1 MTEPPSLQQLDR
13 TFVRLGKRKFS
24 YFSGCDYFRLS
35 GHPQVIAAL
44 REGVKEYGLNV
55 AASRLTT
62 GNHRLYVELESAL
75 TFFFAAPDALLV
87 SAGSMTNL
95 VVAQALSG
103 NFSHALID
111 ERSHPAL
118 GTAARLLDCPVLI
131 FKHRSVE
138 DLTGCVRRCGPG
150 ARLIVLTDGMFSHDG
165 SVAPLADYLRV
176 LSRDAMILVDDAHG
190 AGVLGATGKGTLEHD
205 NVSRHR
211 IIQTI
216 TLSKAFGAWG
226 GAILGTTQLRKNIFN
241 KSSLFVGSTPAPLPL
256 AAAAL
261 AALRIFK
268 NDPSF
273 KKRLARNADY
283 VRRALRDLGAEGA
296 PMPGPIFP
304 FVPKNPRAAGRFHRQ
319 LLAARIFPPFLQYPG
334 GSAQGYFRFVISS
347 EHSRGQLDGLVRV
360 LSCNLGARRDSLS

>member
-1 MTEPPSLQQLDR
+1 MER
-13 TFVRLGKRKFS
+13 T
-24 YFSGCDYFRLS
+24 
-35 GHPQVIAAL
+35 
-44 REGVKEYGLNV
+44 
-55 AASRLTT
+55 SRDGT
-62 GNHRLYVELESAL
+62 V
-75 TFFFAAPDALLV
+75 PLV
-87 SAGSMTNL
+87 
-95 VVAQALSG
+95 
-103 NFSHALID
+103 
-111 ERSHPAL
+111 
-118 GTAARLLDCPVLI
+118 TAARLLDCPVLI

-138 DLTGCVRRCGPG
+138 DLTACVRRCGPG

-190 AGVLGATGKGTLEHD
+190 AGVLGATGKGTLEHSH
-205 NVSRHR
+205 VSRHR

-216 TLSKAFGAWG
+216 TLSKALGAWG
-226 GAILGTTQLRKNIFN
+226 GAILGTTQLRKKIFN

-283 VRRALRDLGAEGA
+283 VTRALGDMGIEGT
-296 PMPGPIFP
+296 PTSPIFP

-319 LLAARIFPPFLQYPG
+319 LLAARIFPPFLRYPS

-360 LSCNLGARRDSLS
+360 LSRNLGARRDSLS